1 MPNKHCW
8 QSVFRLQLRAILLHD
23 LKGLNIVQTPFKKHK
38 DVSGWK
44 IRPFANALRTK
55 NLDTYAWSLH
65 IFTDLFKIHIA
76 FMGLTLFSKTRKNA
90 SVFKIFRILLRIWRI
105 TIYFSP
111 RLITKYKFSWDFN
124 LLSTFLLLPLTF
136 SDQSLRWS
144 SSHEHLL
151 LLLIYDYDVTTTHSI
166 SHHAIKH
173 NSFHSYPFW

>member
-1 MPNKHCW
+1 MSWSFLSTPHTENIRLYRLLKACRDWGKLMLNEGTSHIMLSYHFQFHEWLMPNNHCW
-8 QSVFRLQLRAILLHD
+8 QSVLRLQLCAILLHD

-90 SVFKIFRILLRIWRI
+90 SVFKIFRILSRIWRI

-111 RLITKYKFSWDFN
+111 RLITKHKLSWD
-124 LLSTFLLLPLTF
+124 
-136 SDQSLRWS
+136 
-144 SSHEHLL
+144 
-151 LLLIYDYDVTTTHSI
+151 
-166 SHHAIKH
+166 
-173 NSFHSYPFW
+173 